1 MKKLTML
8 LLPLI
13 ALIVSAPAFTVNQ
26 QEITG
31 KISKVTV
38 YHGQAM
44 VTRQITVELPQGSS
58 EVLVT
63 GLPQR
68 IIPESIYAESSGDTK
83 VLSVRYRTKAVEADT
98 REEVKKLDA
107 EIDQLKRQIYHYE
120 RQKGHLDNQW
130 SMFIKLRDF
139 TVDATKSD
147 TSRGI
152 LSYEPVYKLVEFIQA
167 KGQEYIDQTL
177 SFEDKIADL
186 KNELELLGR
195 KRNELAAERTKSQR
209 EAILYL
215 NKAGKGKSTV
225 ELNYLVNDADWLP
238 QYNLRGDTDKANV
251 LIEYNAVINQT
262 SGEDWDS
269 VALSLSTAEPAMIA
283 SAPTLEALNIALR
296 PQFVQQPEQA
306 VITSGMLQQ
315 QDFKGLI
322 QQRIEV
328 AREGK
333 AGELR
338 LRKIAADNQTWELN
352 TSRGQIVRMKE
363 EIEAIRRIEGIS
375 VTYELPGRIT
385 LPSRSDQQLA
395 TIATVNTK
403 ADFTFIATPLLTDYV
418 YLQADLLNDSD
429 IIFLPGQASVFRNG
443 QFVGKSQMPVVTIG
457 EKLTTGFGIDSQ
469 IRVTR
474 EIEDKQTN
482 FQGGNRIDTFEYRI
496 ALENYK
502 NSLVRL
508 KLIDRLPYTDDKSI
522 KIELTE
528 NSRPLSDDSEYVRK
542 DKKKGLLRWDI
553 ELAPNTVDDK
563 AAAVTYSYIAEYDR
577 NMQIQPVGQ
586 NQ

>member
-1 MKKLTML
+1 MKKARLTIAIVFL
-8 LLPLI
+8 AFLAAYTTAQPL
-13 ALIVSAPAFTVNQ
+13 
-26 QEITG
+26 EIPG
-31 KISKVTV
+31 KIDEVVV
-38 YHGQAM
+38 YHGQAL
-44 VTRQITVELPQGSS
+44 VTRQITLDLPQGNS

-63 GLPQR
+63 SLPER
-68 IIPESIYAESSGDTK
+68 IILESIYAESSGDTK
-83 VLSVRYRTKAVEADT
+83 VLSVRYRTRAVEADS

-107 EIDQLKRQIYHYE
+107 EIEGIKRQQYQAK
-120 RQKGHLDNQW
+120 RDNDIARW
-130 SMFIKLRDF
+130 FFDHFDALWKL
-139 TVDATKSD
+139 TVDATNVDLNRSMLDAGVFEKLA
-147 TSRGI
+147 TYLETKNKQWHER
-152 LSYEPVYKLVEFIQA
+152 LVEIEFHSQ
-167 KGQEYIDQTL
+167 
-177 SFEDKIADL
+177 DL
-186 KNELELLGR
+186 QRQLELLER

-215 NKAGKGKSTV
+215 NKAGKGKSAV

-238 QYNLRGDTDKANV
+238 QYNLRGDTDKANM

-269 VALSLSTAEPAMIA
+269 VALSLSTAEPAMVA
-283 SAPTLEALNIALR
+283 SAPTLEALNIGLR
-296 PQFVQQPEQA
+296 PQFVQQAEQA
-306 VITSGMLQQ
+306 VITGDMLQQ

-333 AGELR
+333 AAELR

-403 ADFTFIATPLLTDYV
+403 ADFIFIATPLLTDYV

-429 IIFLPGQASVFRNG
+429 TIFLPGQASVFRND

-474 EIEDKQTN
+474 ELEDKQTN
-482 FQGGNRIDTFEYRI
+482 FQGGNRIDTFKYRI

-508 KLIDRLPYTDDKSI
+508 RLIDRLPYTDDKSI
-522 KIELTE
+522 KIELTN
-528 NSRPLSDDSEYVRK
+528 NSRPLSDDSEYIRK
-542 DKKKGLLRWDI
+542 DKKKGLMRWDI

-563 AAAVTYSYIAEYDR
+563 TAVVTYSYIAEYDR

>member
-1 MKKLTML
+1 MKKQIIEL
-8 LLPLI
+8 
-13 ALIVSAPAFTVNQ
+13 SAVILVVLSGLSAMAEAVETA
-26 QEITG
+26 G

-44 VTRQITVELPQGSS
+44 VTRQITLDLPQGSS
-58 EVLVT
+58 EILVT
-63 GLPQR
+63 GLPEK
-68 IIPESIYAESSGDTK
+68 IIPESIYAQSSGDTK

-98 REEVKKLDA
+98 REEVKRLDA
-107 EIDQLKRQIYHYE
+107 EIEEVKRQQYQAQRDEEIA
-120 RQKGHLDNQW
+120 RWLFAKFDALWKW
-130 SMFIKLRDF
+130 S
-139 TVDATKSD
+139 VDATNVDLNRSIVESD
-147 TSRGI
+147 
-152 LSYEPVYKLVEFIQA
+152 PVEKLANYLESKLNHWHENVVKMEFRRQ
-167 KGQEYIDQTL
+167 
-177 SFEDKIADL
+177 DL
-186 KNELELLGR
+186 QKQLELLER

-215 NKAGKGKSTV
+215 NKAAKGKSTI

-262 SGEDWDS
+262 SGEDWES
-269 VALSLSTAEPAMIA
+269 VALSLSTAEPFMVA
-283 SAPTLEALNIALR
+283 SAPTLEALNIGLR
-296 PQFVQQPEQA
+296 PQFAQQTDMPATAGIPIQD
-306 VITSGMLQQ
+306 
-315 QDFKGLI
+315 DFKSLV
-322 QQRIEV
+322 QQRIEI

-333 AGELR
+333 SAELR

-352 TSRGQIVRMKE
+352 SSRGQIIRMKE
-363 EIEAIRRIEGIS
+363 EFEEIRRSEGIS

-403 ADFTFIATPLLTDYV
+403 ADFTLIATPLLTDYV

-457 EKLTTGFGIDSQ
+457 EKLNTGFGIDSQ
-469 IRVTR
+469 IQVAR
-474 EIEDKQTN
+474 ELEDKQTN
-482 FQGGNRIDTFEYRI
+482 FQGGNRIDTFKYRI

-502 NSLVRL
+502 NSPVRL
-508 KLIDRLPYTDDKSI
+508 RLIDRLPYTDDKSI
-522 KIELTE
+522 KIELAD
-528 NSRPLSDDSEYVRK
+528 NSQPLSEDSEYIRK

-553 ELAPNTVDDK
+553 ELLPNTIDDK
-563 AAAVTYSYIAEYDR
+563 ATIVTYSYTAEYDR

-586 NQ
+586 N

>member
-1 MKKLTML
+1 ML

-13 ALIVSAPAFTVNQ
+13 ALVVSAPAFAANQ

-44 VTRQITVELPQGSS
+44 VTRQITVDLPQGSS

-63 GLPQR
+63 GLPER
-68 IIPESIYAESSGDTK
+68 IIPESIYAQSYGDTK
-83 VLSVRYRTKAVEADT
+83 VLSVRYRTRAVEADT

-107 EIDQLKRQIYHYE
+107 EIEEIKRQQYQAK
-120 RQKGHLDNQW
+120 RDNDIAGW
-130 SMFIKLRDF
+130 FFEHFDALWKL
-139 TVDATKSD
+139 TVDATNVDLNRSMLDAGVFEELATYLETKNKQWHE
-147 TSRGI
+147 R
-152 LSYEPVYKLVEFIQA
+152 LVEIEFHSQ
-167 KGQEYIDQTL
+167 
-177 SFEDKIADL
+177 DL
-186 KNELELLGR
+186 QKQLELLER

-238 QYNLRGDTDKANV
+238 QYNLRGDTDKTNV

-269 VALSLSTAEPAMIA
+269 VALSLSTAEPAMVA

-296 PQFVQQPEQA
+296 PQIVQQTEQS
-306 VITSGMLQQ
+306 VITGDMLGQ

-352 TSRGQIVRMKE
+352 TSRGQIIRMKE

-385 LPSRSDQQLA
+385 LPSRSDQQIA

-469 IRVTR
+469 IRLTR
-474 EIEDKQTN
+474 DIEDKQTN
-482 FQGGNRIDTFEYRI
+482 FQGGNRIDTFKYRI

-508 KLIDRLPYTDDKSI
+508 RLIDRLPYTDDKSI
-522 KIELTE
+522 KIELTN
-528 NSRPLSDDSEYVRK
+528 NSRPLSDDSEYARK

-563 AAAVTYSYIAEYDR
+563 ATALTYSYTAEYDR

>member
-1 MKKLTML
+1 MNKQSML
-8 LLPLI
+8 LLLLI
-13 ALIVSAPAFTVNQ
+13 ALIVSAPAFAANQ
-26 QEITG
+26 QETAG
-31 KISKVTV
+31 KIDAVVV

-44 VTRQITVELPQGSS
+44 VTRQITIDLPQGSS

-63 GLPQR
+63 GLPER

-107 EIDQLKRQIYHYE
+107 EIEGIKRQQYQAK
-120 RQKGHLDNQW
+120 RDNDIARW
-130 SMFIKLRDF
+130 FFDHFDALWKL
-139 TVDATKSD
+139 TVDVTNVDLNRSMLDAGVFEKFAAYLETKNKQWHE
-147 TSRGI
+147 R
-152 LSYEPVYKLVEFIQA
+152 LVEIEFRSQ
-167 KGQEYIDQTL
+167 
-177 SFEDKIADL
+177 DL
-186 KNELELLGR
+186 QKQLELLER

-269 VALSLSTAEPAMIA
+269 VALSLSTAEPAMVA
-283 SAPTLEALNIALR
+283 SAPTLESLNIGLR
-296 PQFVQQPEQA
+296 PQFAPQAQQPA
-306 VITSGMLQQ
+306 GAGDMLQ
-315 QDFKGLI
+315 QDFKSLV
-322 QQRIEV
+322 QQRKEV
-328 AREGK
+328 AKGGK
-333 AGELR
+333 IAEVR
-338 LRKIAADNQTWELN
+338 LRQIAADNQTWELN
-352 TSRGQIVRMKE
+352 SRRGQIIQMKE
-363 EIEAIRRIEGIS
+363 ELEEIRRIEGIS
-375 VTYELPGRIT
+375 VTYELAGRIT

-395 TIATVNTK
+395 TIATVNAK
-403 ADFTFIATPLLTDYV
+403 ADFTLIATPLLTDYV

-457 EKLTTGFGIDSQ
+457 EKLNTGFGIDSQ
-469 IRVTR
+469 IQVAR
-474 EIEDKQTN
+474 ELEDKQTN
-482 FQGGNRIDTFEYRI
+482 FQGGNRIDTFKYRI

-508 KLIDRLPYTDDKSI
+508 RLIDRLPYTDDKSI
-522 KIELTE
+522 KIELTN
-528 NSRPLSDDSEYVRK
+528 NSRPLSDDNEYVRK

-563 AAAVTYSYIAEYDR
+563 ATVVTYSYIAEYDR
-577 NMQIQPVGQ
+577 NMQIQPVGR